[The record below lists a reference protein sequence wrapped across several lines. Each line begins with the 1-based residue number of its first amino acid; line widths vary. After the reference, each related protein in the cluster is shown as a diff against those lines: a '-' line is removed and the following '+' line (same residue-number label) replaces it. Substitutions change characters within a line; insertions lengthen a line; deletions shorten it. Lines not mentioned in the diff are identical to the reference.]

1 MSSSAGLG
9 LDLNEIV
16 QQEKAPRWALILT
29 ATLAIL
35 IAVLGFFGNLLTI
48 LALPYARSLRTNQ
61 ATFLVI
67 NLAVA
72 EGIFCIT
79 ILPLSAA
86 HLVNL
91 SDRGSSLFTSQACN
105 VFVYLRYV
113 NIQAELLSIAAIA
126 INRCILI
133 AVPKKYP
140 TIFTTKK
147 TLLLI
152 ATIWTLSIVVMLVPL
167 LGAYGS
173 FTYNE
178 ETDECDFDDSG
189 RFGNAPRKVFLALGS
204 ILPCI
209 VVIVSYSY
217 IYYKARQSSAKM
229 RERCQDSQSSSQ
241 GSRAMTPS
249 RGLRSRD
256 IRIARTI
263 GVIFIAFIIQNH
275 TLLLLLHPLYW
286 LQYCINVFIY
296 VFMNQQYRDA
306 YVNYIARWWPDF
318 RELSRRRFRWKEEQV
333 SENTSA
339 RKSRAGTPSSNVRF
353 NVNATRKLSMSPSL
367 KDTRL

>member
-1 MSSSAGLG
+1 MSSFG
-9 LDLNEIV
+9 LDLDLDLSDIE

-29 ATLAIL
+29 ATFAIL
-35 IAVLGFFGNLLTI
+35 IAILGFF
-48 LALPYARSLRTNQ
+48 
-61 ATFLVI
+61 
-67 NLAVA
+67 
-72 EGIFCIT
+72 C
-79 ILPLSAA
+79 
-86 HLVNL
+86 
-91 SDRGSSLFTSQACN
+91 LFTAQACN

-178 ETDECDFDDSG
+178 ETDECDFDDTG
-189 RFGNAPRKVFLALGS
+189 RFGNGPRKVFLALGS

-209 VVIVSYSY
+209 VVVVSYSY

-229 RERCQDSQSSSQ
+229 RERLQESQSSSQ

-263 GVIFIAFIIQNH
+263 GVIFIAFIVCCAPVSIVHYLHHRIQNH

-333 SENTSA
+333 SENTSG

-353 NVNATRKLSMSPSL
+353 NVNVSRKLSMSPSL